1 MPNYLA
7 AGDILITDKPGVG
20 HAGVAV
26 FDTDMF
32 DEGIVTLMRNHGQP
46 VRANAVA
53 HAVMGGGIEI
63 TYGWHQRSKIFRP
76 KTLDLA
82 FQERIYSVAKEM
94 QAATRYGMARAVLKS
109 WSRSSRFST
118 NAATRLQKYR
128 DRMANHQGN
137 MAIVKNVYCS
147 EFVVLCYQLACANED
162 DPRFI
167 NKNAKHTLPLQLKAW
182 LDKHSADWK
191 RIGVTPGD
199 DSLEYDAVA

>member
-1 MPNYLA
+1 MPNFLA
-7 AGDILITDKPGVG
+7 AGDILITDKGGAG
-20 HAGVAV
+20 HAGVAI
-26 FDTDMF
+26 FDTEMF
-32 DEGIVTLMRNHGQP
+32 DEGILTLMRNHGQP

-63 TYGWHQRSKIFRP
+63 TYGWHQRSKIYRP
-76 KTLDLA
+76 RQLDLA

-94 QAATRYGMARAVLKS
+94 QAGARYGMARAVLKS
-109 WSRSSRFST
+109 WSRSSKFST
-118 NAATRLQKYR
+118 KASDRLAKYR

-137 MAIVKNVYCS
+137 IAIVKNVYCS

-182 LDKHSADWK
+182 LDKNPTNWT
-191 RIGVTPGD
+191 RVGVTPGD
-199 DSLEYDAVA
+199 DSLEYAAA

>member
-1 MPNYLA
+1 MPNFLA

-26 FDTDMF
+26 FDSTLF
-32 DEGIVTLMRNHGQP
+32 DENFVNMMRANGQA

-63 TYGWHQRSKIFRP
+63 TYGWHQRSKVFRP

-82 FQERIYSVAKEM
+82 FQERIFSVAKEM
-94 QAATRYGMARAVLKS
+94 EASSRYGMARAVLKS
-109 WSRSSRFST
+109 WGRSSKFST
-118 NAATRLQKYR
+118 NAADRLQKYR

-137 MAIVKNVYCS
+137 VAIVKNVYCS
-147 EFVVLCYQLACANED
+147 EFVVLCYQLACANEND
-162 DPRFI
+162 VRFI

-182 LDKHSADWK
+182 LDKNPTDWK
-191 RIGVTPGD
+191 RMGVTPGD
-199 DSLEYDAVA
+199 DSMEYQAA